1 MSLILFTHSFLQTLD
16 TVTSTAEYL
25 FKGIHSRGHSFQHY
39 SGRPHDFS
47 QLSGRTVDVVEWFIY
62 LSVKNLAW
70 DIYRPS
76 KYDHCSYIF
85 RERTG
90 SVSLHAKGRRF
101 QLALAGNEGGKGV
114 GLYKLFLYLLGMG
127 VVLKAVLRHLR
138 FLTLKEF
145 YKNVIYQFF

>member
-1 MSLILFTHSFLQTLD
+1 MSLNLFTHSFLQTQWPLRRNIYLKVFIAEVIPSNI
-16 TVTSTAEYL
+16 TVVDHMTSL
-25 FKGIHSRGHSFQHY
+25 K
-39 SGRPHDFS
+39 
-47 QLSGRTVDVVEWFIY
+47 SGRTVDVVEWFIY